1 MDLTPLDVRKKKD
14 DLRRTVRGYDPGQ
27 VDSFLDLVA
36 DRLEVVVQE
45 EVRLK
50 EQVALLRERLGG
62 FEERERALNEAL
74 IAAQELREEAR
85 LQAEKQAGLRIQEAD
100 QHAERLVGEARRSA
114 EDSERA
120 LADLHARRASYLRG
134 LRSLL
139 DRFLAE
145 VSYEEARL
153 EGFTEA
159 LKRRTLPCGNNQG
172 CHALICSQAG
182 PALQRTAAE
191 TLGVG

>member
-36 DRLEVVVQE
+36 DRLEAVVQE

-50 EQVALLRERLGG
+50 EQLTLLRERLGG

-100 QHAERLVGEARRSA
+100 QHAERVVGEARRSA

-153 EGFTEA
+153 EGSTEVA
-159 LKRRTLPCGNNQG
+159 ME
-172 CHALICSQAG
+172 
-182 PALQRTAAE
+182 AE
-191 TLGVG
+191 APEDDSGEDE